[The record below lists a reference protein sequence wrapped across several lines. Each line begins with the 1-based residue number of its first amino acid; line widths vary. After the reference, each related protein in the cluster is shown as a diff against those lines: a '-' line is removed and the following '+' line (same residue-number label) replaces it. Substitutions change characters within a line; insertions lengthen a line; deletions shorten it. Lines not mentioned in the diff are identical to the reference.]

1 MKKCCETLS
10 PEGDR
15 ANDATPRGHGYLKW
29 PLQFML
35 HSVIWHMLTSE
46 NVYEVRI

>member
-10 PEGDR
+10 SEGVR

-35 HSVIWHMLTSE
+35 YSVIWQVLTSE
-46 NVYEVRI
+46 EV